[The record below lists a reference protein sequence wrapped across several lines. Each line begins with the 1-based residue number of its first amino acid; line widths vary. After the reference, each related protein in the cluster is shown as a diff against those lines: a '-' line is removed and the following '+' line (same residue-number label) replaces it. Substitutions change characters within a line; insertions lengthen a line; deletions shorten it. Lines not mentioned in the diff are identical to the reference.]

1 MNSIPMILHFRIIAY
16 DQKLSV
22 MLSEVPWMKFKVI
35 AEPDFS
41 VFSRHPVMQST
52 LVQIANSTVQHV
64 TAKFEALMSAALA
77 ETIQVVTQS
86 AMVHIEQSL
95 EVLTENL
102 NVGAHTQLRETY
114 TGSGQLKSGYQACD
128 CKPFQCSCLP
138 RHDGVNIAANGKGLY
153 GIQNATELDT
163 SAIGNGFRDIQN
175 ATELDTS
182 AIGKGFHT

>member
-1 MNSIPMILHFRIIAY
+1 
-16 DQKLSV
+16 
-22 MLSEVPWMKFKVI
+22 MKFKVI

-86 AMVHIEQSL
+86 AMAHIEQSL
-95 EVLTENL
+95 VVLTENL

-114 TGSGQLKSGYQACD
+114 TGSGQLNSGYQACD

-138 RHDGVNIAANGKGLY
+138 RHDGVNINANGRGLHGLQNVTQFETSTIGNGFQGTQNVTQFGTSVVGVGSQ
-153 GIQNATELDT
+153 GIQNAAAED
-163 SAIGNGFRDIQN
+163 
-175 ATELDTS
+175 
-182 AIGKGFHT
+182 